1 MSARLSFR
9 DGLARPSGAL
19 ILRYRY
25 TKSVATDEK
34 IGKKD
39 QQDDQG
45 SEVEREELGR
55 EKGALSTLE
64 KWIMM
69 KGGRK

>member
-9 DGLARPSGAL
+9 DGLARPSGTQ

-25 TKSVATDEK
+25 TKYSATDEK
-34 IGKKD
+34 IRKKD
-39 QQDDQG
+39 QQDDLR
-45 SEVEREELGR
+45 SEVEREALGR

-64 KWIMM
+64 K
-69 KGGRK
+69 G